1 MIACGIGLPDSGYRR
16 GPVAPISRRAQAC
29 DSAARV
35 CEEMTCRSRRGQL
48 HGVLLTILHP
58 HPAIAAFI
66 ADVAAIESGGIDRA
80 ALARVAARMAHAEID
95 LIAHEVTVLRT
106 LAAFAAGRAP
116 GPRASMLK
124 VVGAQVRQRL
134 TDLIVEALS
143 PAGMRYE
150 PAMLDGQ
157 AEEAAAAAQMAHWL
171 YSRAASI
178 YGGSN
183 EIQKNILAK
192 AVLGL

>member
-1 MIACGIGLPDSGYRR
+1 M
-16 GPVAPISRRAQAC
+16 AQ
-29 DSAARV
+29 
-35 CEEMTCRSRRGQL
+35 
-48 HGVLLTILHP
+48 
-58 HPAIAAFI
+58 
-66 ADVAAIESGGIDRA
+66 
-80 ALARVAARMAHAEID
+80 AEID

-106 LAAFAAGRAP
+106 LAEFAAGRAP

-134 TDLIVEALS
+134 TNLIIEALG
-143 PAGMRYE
+143 PAAMRYE
-150 PAMLDGQ
+150 PAMLDGHG
-157 AEEAAAAAQMAHWL
+157 EEAALAAQMAHWL

-192 AVLGL
+192 TVLGL